1 MWSLFLFSFFPSASL
16 ARSLLLRL
24 ATHLLTTQLCA
35 VGVLCCASVLLALRS
50 HVRSCYLVWRRAGVL
65 TNFVIF
71 FSSSSSCVPLLF
83 SFLFFLLLLLLLL
96 LLLHPPPSSSSSL
109 YFFLSFLVF
118 LLLRSSSSSFHF
130 IFLASAPFSPAA
142 LSLLPS
148 LVRSRVMLFSRSA
161 LAPLPLF
168 PQPSFRSRDLC
179 CALGVEACRCLNE
192 SRWGEEAVVLS
203 RPPRERG
210 IGWIGGGKRAQGD
223 VPSGAWP
230 SRD

>member
-35 VGVLCCASVLLALRS
+35 VGVLCCTRVLLALRS

-65 TNFVIF
+65 TNVVIF
-71 FSSSSSCVPLLF
+71 FSSSSFCVPLLF

-118 LLLRSSSSSFHF
+118 LLLLSSSSSSPPSVSLPP
-130 IFLASAPFSPAA
+130 FLFFSSP
-142 LSLLPS
+142 LPS
-148 LVRSRVMLFSRSA
+148 PLLLGGEREKKACQGRRSL
-161 LAPLPLF
+161 
-168 PQPSFRSRDLC
+168 RDKIRYDKIV
-179 CALGVEACRCLNE
+179 GFQIDR
-192 SRWGEEAVVLS
+192 
-203 RPPRERG
+203 
-210 IGWIGGGKRAQGD
+210 
-223 VPSGAWP
+223 
-230 SRD
+230 

>member
-96 LLLHPPPSSSSSL
+96 LLPPPSTFSSPSSSSS
-109 YFFLSFLVF
+109 FFAPLLPPSILS
-118 LLLRSSSSSFHF
+118 
-130 IFLASAPFSPAA
+130 
-142 LSLLPS
+142 SLLPPRS
-148 LVRSRVMLFSRSA
+148 PPRLFHSFPRPLPGDALLPLRSRPASSLPSAVFSIKGS
-161 LAPLPLF
+161 L
-168 PQPSFRSRDLC
+168 LC
-179 CALGVEACRCLNE
+179 SWCGGVPV
-192 SRWGEEAVVLS
+192 S
-203 RPPRERG
+203 
-210 IGWIGGGKRAQGD
+210 
-223 VPSGAWP
+223 
-230 SRD
+230 